1 METENG
7 EGQVQVHLKTKQEH
21 YAVPDVPYAIEGSVT
36 TTELNIFLNALLQDK
51 DVGNVDFDFLVFDE
65 YLRGRLC
72 DHLREKAISFEDA
85 IEIEYVERF
94 PAPEPQDCLLH
105 DDWVSAVKT
114 RGKWILTGCYDNTI
128 NIWTSKGKHKLTI
141 PGHTA
146 PIKAVD
152 WISLDDE
159 AGRFVSSSQDQTAML
174 WKWNIAS
181 NAVECISVCKGHE
194 RGVDSVG
201 VSPDAQ
207 RFATGSWDTML
218 KIWSAELDDSAEGAS
233 KRVKE
238 SGVRTPKM
246 TLQGHRESISA
257 VQWMDGTTLLTGSWD
272 HTLKVWDLNMEG
284 IKTEISTN
292 KSIFDANYSN
302 LNRLIVTA
310 SADKNLRL
318 YDARTNRKSFI
329 FISYLFNFVTSN
341 NFTEGSVVRNTYLG
355 HNAWVQTVMWS
366 TTEEFLFVSG
376 AYDNQNKLWDCRSP
390 KAPLY
395 DLLGHGEKVF
405 DIDWTNPKYI
415 VSGGADNTVRVFKS
429 RKAQGED
436 MDTK

>member
-1 METENG
+1 MDAENG

-21 YAVPDVPYAIEGSVT
+21 YAVPDVPYAIDGTMT
-36 TTELNIFLNALLQDK
+36 TVELNTFLNALLRNK
-51 DVGNVDFDFLVFDE
+51 SGEESSIDFDFLVFDE

-72 DHLREKAISFEDA
+72 DHLKEKAISFEDA

-105 DDWVSAVKT
+105 DDWVSAVKVSD
-114 RGKWILTGCYDNTI
+114 KWILTGCYDNTL
-128 NIWTSKGKHKLTI
+128 NIWTHKGKHILTI

-152 WISLDDE
+152 WISLDNGI
-159 AGRFVSSSQDQTAML
+159 GRFVSSSQDQTVML
-174 WKWNIAS
+174 WQWNVDS
-181 NAVECISVCKGHE
+181 NAVECVSICKGHE
-194 RGVDSVG
+194 RGVDSIS
-201 VSPDAQ
+201 VSPDAT

-218 KIWSAELDDSAEGAS
+218 KVWSAAEDDAGGDAAS
-233 KRVKE
+233 SKKSKE
-238 SGVRTPKM
+238 NGVRTPIM

-257 VQWMDGTTLLTGSWD
+257 VQWIDTSTLLTTSWD
-272 HTLKVWDLNMEG
+272 HTMKIWDLSLEG

-292 KSIFDANYSN
+292 KSIFDASYSN

-318 YDARTNRKSFI
+318 YDPRTNQ
-329 FISYLFNFVTSN
+329 
-341 NFTEGSVVRNTYLG
+341 GSIVRNTYLG

-395 DLLGHGEKVF
+395 DLLGHGEKVL
-405 DIDWTNPKYI
+405 DIDWSNPKYI
-415 VSGGADNTVRVFKS
+415 CSGGADNTVRVFKS
-429 RKAQGED
+429 RKAGIETMED
-436 MDTK
+436 K

>member
-1 METENG
+1 MDVDNG

-21 YAVPDVPYAIEGSVT
+21 YAVPDVPYAIDGTVT
-36 TTELNIFLNALLQDK
+36 TVELNTFVNALLRQK
-51 DVGNVDFDFLVFDE
+51 DGSSDTDFDFLVFDE

-105 DDWVSAVKT
+105 DDWVSAVKA
-114 RGKWILTGCYDNTI
+114 RGKWILSGCYDNTL
-128 NIWTSKGKHKLTI
+128 NLWTNKGKHILTI
-141 PGHTA
+141 SGHTA

-152 WISLDDE
+152 WISLDE
-159 AGRFVSSSQDQTAML
+159 ETGRFVSTSQDQTAML
-174 WKWNIAS
+174 WQWNVGS
-181 NAVECISVCKGHE
+181 NSVECVSVCKGHE
-194 RGVDSVG
+194 RGVDSVS
-201 VSPDAQ
+201 VSPDGL

-218 KIWSAELDDSAEGAS
+218 KVWSAELDDAVEGSS
-233 KRVKE
+233 KRMKE
-238 SGVRTPKM
+238 SGTPKI
-246 TLQGHRESISA
+246 TLQGHRESVSA
-257 VQWMDGTTLLTGSWD
+257 VQWMDATTLLTGSWD
-272 HTLKVWDLNMEG
+272 HTLKVWDLSLEG

-292 KSIFDANYSN
+292 KSIFDASYSK
-302 LNRLIVTA
+302 LNRLILTA

-318 YDARTNRKSFI
+318 YDPRTNQ
-329 FISYLFNFVTSN
+329 
-341 NFTEGSVVRNTYLG
+341 GSVVRNTYLG

-395 DLLGHGEKVF
+395 DLLGHGEKVL
-405 DIDWTNPKYI
+405 DIDWSNPKYI
-415 VSGGADNTVRVFKS
+415 VSGGVDNTVRVFKS
-429 RKAQGED
+429 RKALAEEAE
-436 MDTK
+436 TK

>member
-1 METENG
+1 MDVENG

-21 YAVPDVPYAIEGSVT
+21 YAVPDVPYAIDGTVT
-36 TTELNIFLNALLQDK
+36 TVELNTFVNALLRQQDGSS
-51 DVGNVDFDFLVFDE
+51 DTDFDFLVFDE

-105 DDWVSAVKT
+105 DDWVSAVKAN
-114 RGKWILTGCYDNTI
+114 GKWILSGCYDNTL
-128 NIWTSKGKHKLTI
+128 NLWTNKGKHILTI
-141 PGHTA
+141 SGHTA

-152 WISLDDE
+152 WISLDE
-159 AGRFVSSSQDQTAML
+159 ETGRFVSTSQDQTAML
-174 WKWNIAS
+174 WQWNVGS
-181 NAVECISVCKGHE
+181 NSVECVSVCKGHE
-194 RGVDSVG
+194 RGVDSVS
-201 VSPDAQ
+201 VSPDGL

-218 KIWSAELDDSAEGAS
+218 KVWSAEVEDAVEGSS
-233 KRVKE
+233 KRMKE
-238 SGVRTPKM
+238 SGVRTPKI
-246 TLQGHRESISA
+246 TLQGHRESVSA
-257 VQWMDGTTLLTGSWD
+257 VQWMDASTLLTGSWD
-272 HTLKVWDLNMEG
+272 HTLKVWDLSLEG

-292 KSIFDANYSN
+292 KSIFDASYSK
-302 LNRLIVTA
+302 LNRLILTA

-318 YDARTNRKSFI
+318 YDPRTNQ
-329 FISYLFNFVTSN
+329 
-341 NFTEGSVVRNTYLG
+341 GSIVRNTYLG

-395 DLLGHGEKVF
+395 DLLGHGEKVL
-405 DIDWTNPKYI
+405 DIDWSNPKYI
-415 VSGGADNTVRVFKS
+415 VSGGVDNTVRVFKS
-429 RKAQGED
+429 RKALAED
-436 MDTK
+436 TDTK